1 MKKFFLVLLFCVF
14 PFQVLAGDVSYWA
27 DGQIKRKGVS
37 GKVVAIGM
45 AWNGSGCLVKKAPNR
60 EEGGFSVIFPLRRMK
75 NPEGWGGSRLDRFT
89 PQRGA

>member
-1 MKKFFLVLLFCVF
+1 MLV
-14 PFQVLAGDVSYWA
+14 
-27 DGQIKRKGVS
+27 
-37 GKVVAIGM
+37 IGM
-45 AWNGSGCLVKKAPNR
+45 VWNVPDCLVKKAPNR